1 MKKIPNSFR
10 DWKET
15 DLLLSFGLRP
25 KEKCVVLEDWLASS
39 KEILEYESVL
49 LDILRRKAAKYV
61 HTWNEAELRDNFISP
76 LVTLID
82 FNDSTIGMKAFSER
96 DIGTVINKISLKG
109 RVEWMV
115 AFGIDEPIIP
125 FFFLHEYKSAS
136 PSSQVGTGIGQVLA
150 SMVVAQ
156 NLNQNPPVTPIPNI
170 IPKMDKDM
178 PVYGCYV
185 NGRNWTFLVLED
197 KGYCLSQSFDCTEEK
212 DLTRIVQVLKG
223 QRAMIVER
231 LSGK

>member
-1 MKKIPNSFR
+1 MKKTPNSFR

-25 KEKCVVLEDWLASS
+25 KDKCELLEEWVASS
-39 KEILEYESVL
+39 NEILEYEAVL
-49 LDILRRKAAKYV
+49 LDILRKKAAKYV

-82 FNDSTIGMKAFSER
+82 FNDSSVGMKAFSER
-96 DIGTVINKISLKG
+96 DIGTEINKVRLKG

-136 PSSQVGTGIGQVLA
+136 PSSQIGTGIGQLLA

-156 NLNQNPPVTPIPNI
+156 NLNQNPPVTPIPNV
-170 IPKMDKDM
+170 IPKIDQNM

-185 NGRNWTFLVLED
+185 NGRNWTFLVLE
-197 KGYCLSQSFDCTEEK
+197 KQNYCLSQSFDCTEKK
-212 DLTRIVQVLKG
+212 DLSQIVHILKT
-223 QRAMIVER
+223 QKEIILKR
-231 LSGK
+231 LSAS